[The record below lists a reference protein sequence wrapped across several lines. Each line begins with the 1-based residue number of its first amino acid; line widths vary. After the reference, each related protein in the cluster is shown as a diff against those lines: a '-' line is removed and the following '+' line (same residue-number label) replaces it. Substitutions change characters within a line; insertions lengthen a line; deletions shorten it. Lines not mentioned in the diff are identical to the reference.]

1 LTNNTT
7 MKKFTD
13 KQLLS
18 MENDIAAVCDKMRRL
33 HAKYKISDRMRE
45 TYDDWSDDSDQAIAQ
60 RFNDVDGFLD
70 DFWHMLYSI
79 NRD

>member
-1 LTNNTT
+1 

-13 KQLLS
+13 KQLIS

-33 HAKYKISDRMRE
+33 HTKYKISDRMRE
-45 TYDDWSDDSDQAIAQ
+45 TYDEWSDDSDQAIAQ
-60 RFNDVDGFLD
+60 HFNDVDGFLD

-79 NRD
+79 NRA